1 LNDMNDQPLIIKYDI
16 KKLEL
21 EALLEI
27 TQAINNNIPED
38 SLYKI
43 YEFTL
48 RANLN
53 IGKLALYVLDD
64 NWVCKVNYGTDT
76 DFTKCQLDIS
86 LVEWK
91 YVAAIE
97 KGMCSPEFLEFDLV
111 IPIAHKEKRL
121 AFVFVSRQHRDD
133 QPGKLNT
140 DFIQALS
147 NIIIVAIENKK
158 LARKQLAQEKMKQEL
173 EFAGKVQQFLIPNK
187 LPFNKYLK
195 VAAFYKPHHSIGG
208 DYYDFI
214 PLKKK
219 NQFLFCIADVSGKG
233 IPAALLMSNFQASLR
248 TLVHETTLLQ
258 DVICKLNYQIMNNAD
273 GQHFITFFVGIYDA
287 ERSRLKYVNSGHNPP
302 ILINN
307 GSDMMWLEKGSTVLG
322 AFRKLP
328 FLEVGIIENINKFLF
343 CSFTDGLSE
352 INNAAG
358 EEFGAERVWDI
369 ISKNI
374 DQDPDVLNVKI
385 IESMNLF
392 KDDQELMDD
401 ITLFSC
407 FFDNSSGKLIT
418 GN

>member
-1 LNDMNDQPLIIKYDI
+1 MNDMNDHPLRIKYDI

-27 TQAINNNIPED
+27 TQAINNNIPEV

-64 NWVCKVNYGTDT
+64 NWICKVNYGTDVN
-76 DFTKCQLDIS
+76 FIESQFDIS
-86 LVEWK
+86 FLKWK
-91 YVAAIE
+91 DVGVIE
-97 KGMCSPEFLEFDLV
+97 KGMCRSEFLEFDLV
-111 IPIAHKEKRL
+111 IPIAHKEKML
-121 AFVFVSRQHRDD
+121 AFVFVSKQYRD

-158 LARKQLAQEKMKQEL
+158 LVRKQLAQEKMKQEL

-187 LPFNKYLK
+187 LPFNEYLK

-214 PLKKK
+214 PLKQK

-248 TLVHETTLLQ
+248 TLAHETTLLQ
-258 DVICKLNYQIMNNAD
+258 DVICKLNYQIMNNAE
-273 GQHFITFFVGIYDA
+273 GQHFITFFIGIYDA

-302 ILINN
+302 VLVTN
-307 GSDMMWLEKGSTVLG
+307 GGDMMLLEKGSTVLG

-369 ISKNI
+369 ISDNR
-374 DQDPDVLNVKI
+374 DLDPDVLNAKI
-385 IESMNLF
+385 IESMNTF

-407 FFDNSSGKLIT
+407 FFDNTSGKLIT
-418 GN
+418 SN